1 MFLLFAGECY
11 NPMGPMG
18 GYRDFQGAFET
29 LEAAAI
35 AAAPFDWAHIV
46 HDGKIVWE

>member
-1 MFLLFAGECY
+1 MYYLFAGEWY
-11 NPMGPMG
+11 YPLG